1 MFYLLSWGKTGKGAG
16 DGVESREQSGKE
28 VVGRKDSELGIEFS
42 VLGNLVFHFH
52 FLFFS
57 FGTFRVGEDLRH
69 SGF

>member
-1 MFYLLSWGKTGKGAG
+1 MFYLLSWGKTEKRAG

-28 VVGRKDSELGIEFS
+28 VLGRKDSALG
-42 VLGNLVFHFH
+42 VLGNIVFHFH